1 MTLLQQRQPDFPEH
15 PEDGFEIKEELPDGG
30 YVVWEYSAQFNEWT
44 YTIHKAALD
53 GFIYTDQVRT
63 RGEEAPAAKGAED
76 VPELLTQRDVNHYL
90 NDKGGGGADGD
101 YLPLS
106 GGDVSGNIR
115 FDGGGSLGAVDNG
128 TGFVTL
134 HFESGAVKYNGWYTH
149 DEHLVTKKRLED
161 YATKEELAALQAQ
174 VDNLSGLLI
183 QARYEQGTGITT
195 RPGEFVI
202 VANDT
207 QQNRFSQ
214 GTELR
219 LYETDLDGKSPALT
233 RVIAGDT
240 IHIADP
246 YGASCSMEVT
256 YAAGTVI
263 RYSNV
268 IGTLDRISDRTP
280 YSFRISG
287 QA

>member
-15 PEDGFEIKEELPDGG
+15 PGDGFEIKEELPDGG
-30 YVVWEYSAQFNEWT
+30 YVIWEYSEQFNQWT

-76 VPELLTQRDVNHYL
+76 EPVLFTQRDVNHYL
-90 NDKGGGGADGD
+90 NDKE
-101 YLPLS
+101 
-106 GGDVSGNIR
+106 
-115 FDGGGSLGAVDNG
+115 VDSQA
-128 TGFVTL
+128 F
-134 HFESGAVKYNGWYTH
+134 
-149 DEHLVTKKRLED
+149 
-161 YATKEELAALQAQ
+161 ATKDELAALQAQ

-207 QQNRFSQ
+207 QQNRLSQ

-219 LYETDLDGKSPALT
+219 FYETDLDGKSPALM
-233 RVIAGDT
+233 RVIVGDT

-246 YGASCSMEVT
+246 YGSSCSLEVT
-256 YAAGTVI
+256 YAAGIVM